1 MSRSS
6 SRLGADAWF
15 QEWRASQGRIL
26 LEIDAYFAPVAVK
39 RVPLFTHEVLGRE
52 RLEAVR
58 DRVKTHEG
66 LRTDQNGKLSVTL
79 SALILVSIIC
89 TLVGGILGAFS
100 TSAHL
105 DRRNTARL
113 QEVMQTLAATSPES
127 IGVMT
132 NEDATASTQMP
143 SWLKAMKPKG
153 AHAGISLVVI
163 Q

>member
-1 MSRSS
+1 MDEAVSGTTETTADETLSRTE
-6 SRLGADAWF
+6 LQIA
-15 QEWRASQGRIL
+15 QEKLKLERERIL
-26 LEIDAYFAPVAVK
+26 LE
-39 RVPLFTHEVLGRE
+39 RE

-58 DRVKTHEG
+58 DRVTAQEG
-66 LRTDQNGKLSVTL
+66 LRTDKNGKLSVTL
-79 SALILVSIIC
+79 STLILISIIC

-100 TSAHL
+100 TSSHL

-113 QEVMQTLAATSPES
+113 QEVMQTLASTSPEALG
-127 IGVMT
+127 ITT
-132 NEDATASTQMP
+132 NEGAAAATEMP